1 GDLDLVVNNNNES
14 PFLLENQVSNG
25 NWIKVKANA
34 GPMNSF
40 GYGVKA
46 IAFDEGE
53 LQYQELSPVRGYQSS
68 CAAEIHFGLANTSIL
83 DSLLIIFPNGTSILE
98 KGVKSNQTLTF
109 DIAKA
114 KKSALNV
121 YQFPKHDFVDY
132 QKSVGLDWRHEE
144 NQYNDFERE
153 VLLPH
158 KQSEHGP
165 ASAVVD
171 INGDGLDDVFV
182 GGSAGIS
189 SHFFIQNEQGKFSL
203 ADGLRKDARFE
214 DVDAEFFDVDQDG
227 DMDLL
232 VASGGYQWEAN
243 DDLYT
248 HRLYLNDGNGG
259 FKRDADFPKIK
270 SNGKCVSIADWDK
283 DGDQDVF
290 IGSHA
295 RPGLYPQNDPS
306 FFLENK
312 SGKLVN
318 VSESIC
324 SATLG
329 MVTDAKWGD
338 LTGNNVNELVLVGEW
353 MSPTVLEWKNGAF
366 ESSSLNQ
373 SLKNTIGWWWT
384 VEVAD
389 VNGDGVQ
396 DLVAGNIGANNKFHP
411 SNDRPLRIYGNDFD
425 GNGTNDVVLSKMYK
439 DKFVPVRG
447 RECSSEQMPF
457 VKEKFKNF
465 ESFSQAKIEEVL
477 GAAMNDALFYEA
489 REFRSGVFINSGFG
503 DFT

>member
-1 GDLDLVVNNNNES
+1 
-14 PFLLENQVSNG
+14 
-25 NWIKVKANA
+25 
-34 GPMNSF
+34 
-40 GYGVKA
+40 
-46 IAFDEGE
+46 
-53 LQYQELSPVRGYQSS
+53 
-68 CAAEIHFGLANTSIL
+68 
-83 DSLLIIFPNGTSILE
+83 
-98 KGVKSNQTLTF
+98 
-109 DIAKA
+109 
-114 KKSALNV
+114 
-121 YQFPKHDFVDY
+121 
-132 QKSVGLDWRHEE
+132 
-144 NQYNDFERE
+144 
-153 VLLPH
+153 
-158 KQSEHGP
+158 
-165 ASAVVD
+165 
-171 INGDGLDDVFV
+171 
-182 GGSAGIS
+182 
-189 SHFFIQNEQGKFSL
+189 
-203 ADGLRKDARFE
+203 
-214 DVDAEFFDVDQDG
+214 
-227 DMDLL
+227 
-232 VASGGYQWEAN
+232 
-243 DDLYT
+243 
-248 HRLYLNDGNGG
+248 

-270 SNGKCVSIADWDK
+270 SNGKCVSVADWDK

-503 DFT
+503 DFTFDPFDNFAQLSAIKAIKVEDFSGDGVVDILLAGNHYGAEVETARYDASNGLYLHGEGSGKFRSRRFLESGFYAPGNVVDLELVNNTGIGKPILFVISNNGPIMSYVAIAK